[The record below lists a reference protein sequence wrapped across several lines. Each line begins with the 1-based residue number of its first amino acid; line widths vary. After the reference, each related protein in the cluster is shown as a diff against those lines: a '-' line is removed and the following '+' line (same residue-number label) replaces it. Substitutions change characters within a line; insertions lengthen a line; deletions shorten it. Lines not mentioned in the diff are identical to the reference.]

1 MTQSDA
7 LCTGLRQSDALC
19 AGLRWSNALC
29 GDTVQSGRYCISAQS
44 LKEID
49 VYHPETKL
57 SVDIGHSAHLQCCV
71 IGKDDG
77 EIIWFRQQNG
87 NQPRVIVRVPKTAN
101 ATFYHEFQN
110 SHFQIKRLGN
120 CFNLT
125 ISHSTVSDEAT
136 YYCAFMFAAGTR
148 LQIKGDRVTTTSVT
162 SKPTLHEDNMSMNTQ
177 EKTVNTSVK
186 DSPGMQ
192 QEFEDDTLNYAA
204 LQFSKRK
211 VKAGRR
217 KPDSVDEY
225 QARKYQVTA
234 DSPKQPEVCLFQ
246 KELSVNIGESATLH
260 CCVSN
265 NLQNGRIIWLKQRPN
280 QTRPEVVAG
289 TFTGEFQSSRLQIE
303 NQGNCYNLT
312 IFNTTKSDNSIY
324 YCALMYSNKISL
336 KIKGINRCDS
346 VLIDNASVEDSPGTK
361 KESEE
366 ETLNYAAVNFSKTK
380 AEAENKHISS
390 TERWVSAQSLT
401 ESLVYQ
407 PDKELTVDIGDSA
420 TLRCCFSEKEFGMM
434 ALFKQSARKQPR
446 LVIKLFQTSRETFY
460 NAIQESR
467 VRIERSTNCF
477 NLTISSTIQSDESM
491 YYCALLI
498 SHDPTFGDGTYL
510 KINDT
515 VEAGRRLYRDTAQF
529 LTETPVYQPHKVI
542 LVDIGD
548 SATLQCCIFKQQTG
562 IVAWFKQTNSK
573 KTKIIVKFF
582 KNDGEILDTRTGS
595 QVSRIQI
602 ESSSNCFNMTIL
614 HTIQSDKATY
624 YCVLLTTTKPVFSN
638 RTYLKI
644 KVKTLI
650 ENAAESR
657 QESEAET
664 MNYAALK
671 FSKTNT
677 KSGNRKSGSFDQSV
691 YSSVYFIESGGR
703 WVSAESLTKSP
714 VYQPDKELSVDI
726 GDSATLRCCI
736 SEKQYGMVTWFKQPT
751 RKKPQTIVRSFV
763 TAGDTFNDGFN
774 ESHFQI
780 ERSTNCINL
789 SILNTFQSDEATYY
803 CAVTRPNIVFAEGTY
818 LKINGRISTKSF

>member
-1 MTQSDA
+1 MTEFWISI
-7 LCTGLRQSDALC
+7 LVFSVTY
-19 AGLRWSNALC
+19 
-29 GDTVQSGRYCISAQS
+29 TVQSGRYCISAQS
-44 LKEID
+44 LKELD

-57 SVDIGHSAHLQCCV
+57 SVDTGHSAHLQCCV

-110 SHFQIKRLGN
+110 SRFQIKKLGN

-125 ISHSTVSDEAT
+125 VSHSTVSDEAT
-136 YYCAFMFAAGTR
+136 YYCAFMFSAGTR

-162 SKPTLHEDNMSMNTQ
+162 SNPTLHGDNMSMNTQ
-177 EKTVNTSVK
+177 EKTVNTSVE

-192 QEFEDDTLNYAA
+192 QEFKDDTLNYAA

-234 DSPKQPEVCLFQ
+234 NSPKQPEVRLFQ
-246 KELSVNIGESATLH
+246 KELIVNIGESATLQ

-265 NLQNGRIIWLKQRPN
+265 NLQDGRIIWLKQRPN

-289 TFTGEFQSSRLQIE
+289 TFTGEFQRSRLQIE

-324 YCALMYSNKISL
+324 YCALMYTNKTSL
-336 KIKGINRCDS
+336 KIKVKCSVTIAHVTLTLYQDRMYHRVKRPLNSHAHNR
-346 VLIDNASVEDSPGTK
+346 K
-361 KESEE
+361 QESEE

-380 AEAENKHISS
+380 AEAENKHIGS
-390 TERWVSAQSLT
+390 TEYTLEPGRLWVSAQSLT

-477 NLTISSTIQSDESM
+477 NLTISTTIQSDEAM

-498 SHDPTFGDGTYL
+498 SLDPTFGDGTYL
-510 KINDT
+510 KIN
-515 VEAGRRLYRDTAQF
+515 GR
-529 LTETPVYQPHKVI
+529 I
-542 LVDIGD
+542 
-548 SATLQCCIFKQQTG
+548 
-562 IVAWFKQTNSK
+562 
-573 KTKIIVKFF
+573 
-582 KNDGEILDTRTGS
+582 
-595 QVSRIQI
+595 
-602 ESSSNCFNMTIL
+602 
-614 HTIQSDKATY
+614 
-624 YCVLLTTTKPVFSN
+624 VFSPYN
-638 RTYLKI
+638 
-644 KVKTLI
+644 
-650 ENAAESR
+650 
-657 QESEAET
+657 
-664 MNYAALK
+664 
-671 FSKTNT
+671 
-677 KSGNRKSGSFDQSV
+677 
-691 YSSVYFIESGGR
+691 
-703 WVSAESLTKSP
+703 
-714 VYQPDKELSVDI
+714 
-726 GDSATLRCCI
+726 
-736 SEKQYGMVTWFKQPT
+736 
-751 RKKPQTIVRSFV
+751 
-763 TAGDTFNDGFN
+763 
-774 ESHFQI
+774 H
-780 ERSTNCINL
+780 
-789 SILNTFQSDEATYY
+789 
-803 CAVTRPNIVFAEGTY
+803 
-818 LKINGRISTKSF
+818 